1 MQWRKYNNYNII
13 VILHELKKDVRRR
26 AVMFILSLKYIKP
39 LEEVDKELKSHI
51 QYLEKYYSLQKF
63 ICSGRRN
70 PRIGGVILCNVKNME
85 EVKSIINEDPF
96 YINKIAEYE
105 IIEFTPTKY
114 ADGFE
119 DFIS

>member
-1 MQWRKYNNYNII
+1 
-13 VILHELKKDVRRR
+13 
-26 AVMFILSLKYIKP
+26 MFILSLKYIKP